1 MNQSIE
7 KMENKSASENNKIA
21 SEDNFESKKIEEPR
35 PGWHLKF
42 ITLVSISILAVWIV
56 IAFIGPS
63 IAPHDQGEMITY
75 DSFTPLGEGGILGC
89 DYIGRDIL
97 SRLLFGARMTL
108 GLSFVVTVLAFAMG
122 MFFGFLAS
130 AGGEWVDQ
138 ILSRTNDA
146 IMAFPSIMLALI
158 VISSLGTS
166 FPVLILTVSLIQTTS
181 VFRLARAL
189 GKDISVMEYVEVAK
203 ARGENLWWIVRREI
217 FPNTLAPLAAEFG
230 LRYTYSILFISAL
243 SFLGLGVQPPQAD
256 WGVMVRENLIGMT
269 YGSLAPLLPAFAIA
283 SLTLSIN
290 LIVDS
295 FAEYKNRDISEEM
308 I

>member
-1 MNQSIE
+1 MNQSI
-7 KMENKSASENNKIA
+7 KNKI
-21 SEDNFESKKIEEPR
+21 SFEDNLEREKIDEPR
-35 PGWHLKF
+35 LRF
-42 ITLVSISILAVWIV
+42 RVTAITIVCITILAGWIL

-75 DSFTPLGEGGILGC
+75 DSFTPMGEGGILGC

-108 GLSFVVTVLAFAMG
+108 GLSFIATVLAFTVG

-130 AGGEWVDQ
+130 AGGGWVDQ
-138 ILSRTNDA
+138 ILSRSNDA

-158 VISSLGTS
+158 VISALGTS
-166 FPVLILTVSLIQTTS
+166 FSVLILTVSIIQATS

-189 GKDISVMEYVEVAK
+189 GMDISVMEYVEAAK
-203 ARGENLWWIVRREI
+203 ARGENLWWIVSREI

-230 LRYTYSILFISAL
+230 LRYTYSILFISSL

-269 YGSLAPLLPAFAIA
+269 YGSLAPLIPAFAIA